1 MKTVRADQS
10 AALMH
15 DILEELQQFSA
26 AGPGVTRL
34 LYADEWAA
42 AQRYLSE
49 RMEALGFAVRCD
61 RVGNVYGRIEGTRAD
76 APAVLTGS
84 HIDTVRS
91 GGAYDGAY
99 GIAAGIAALE
109 YLLRTYGPPARPLEV
124 VSFCEE
130 EGSRFS
136 LSYWGSGNVVGVYD
150 VSEAQRHIDFAGVSM
165 EDAMRR
171 AGYGR
176 DDQAP
181 PERDDICVFVEVHIE
196 QGVTLERMNLDI
208 GAVTAIVGQKRY
220 IVKLTGEAN
229 HAGTTPMGMR
239 KDPCA
244 GAAEMIAALER
255 MALEAGDP
263 LVATVGRLEMTPNTP
278 NVIPGATTFTIDV
291 RHADGEALDRFGE
304 AVTEMVHA
312 VAERRGL
319 GVELTLWL
327 DTRPA
332 PMHPKLYSAIERICA
347 EQGLS
352 SRLMVSGAGH
362 DAQML
367 QKICPAAM
375 IFVPSRLGISHS
387 PDEFSTP
394 EALANGLEILIAM
407 LYELAYEERL
417 P

>member
-1 MKTVRADQS
+1 MTTMRAERS

-15 DILEELQQFSA
+15 GILEELQRYSA
-26 AGPGVTRL
+26 GGPGVTRL

-42 AQRYLSE
+42 AQQYLSE
-49 RMEALGFAVRCD
+49 RMAALGLAVRCD
-61 RVGNVYGRIEGTRAD
+61 RVGNVYGRIEGTREA

-99 GIAAGIAALE
+99 GIAAGVAALD
-109 YLLRTYGPPARPLEV
+109 YLQRTYGPPVRPLEV

-130 EGSRFS
+130 EGSRFP
-136 LSYWGSGNVVGVYD
+136 LSYWGSGNVVGAYD
-150 VSEAQRHIDFAGVSM
+150 VSEAPRHIDFAGVSM

-171 AGYGR
+171 AGCGL

-181 PERDDICVFVEVHIE
+181 PARGDIGVFVEAHIE

-208 GAVTAIVGQKRY
+208 GVVTAIVGQKRY
-220 IVKLTGEAN
+220 IVKLIGEAN

-239 KDPCA
+239 RDPCA

-263 LVATVGRLEMTPNTP
+263 LVATVGRMELSPNTP
-278 NVIPGATTFTIDV
+278 NVIPGAVTFTIDV

-304 AVTEMVHA
+304 ALAETIHTI
-312 VAERRGL
+312 AERRGL
-319 GVELTLWL
+319 GVELSLWV

-332 PMHPKLYSAIERICA
+332 PMHPKLYSALERICS

-367 QKICPAAM
+367 QQVCPSAM
-375 IFVPSRLGISHS
+375 IFVPSRLGVSHS
-387 PDEFSTP
+387 PDEYSTP
-394 EALANGLEILIAM
+394 EALENGLQVLIAI